1 MSEGRGLFSFAG
13 GSLAWAREQQRR
25 GQALLHARKLHLG
38 HFAFMRA
45 VVQRVDTRASWER
58 YLRVEGEH
66 TDRRL
71 VRATIRWLR
80 EEMAMAARHRGRH
93 GIARLLSLTLN
104 QREQALATPEAKAP
118 DLPSFDDFVA
128 ETGWSDFTLQEQ
140 VNAYHAAFGVV
151 PGQGTQAG
159 DPAAQARSARLIK
172 RQLEALFWLEQI
184 AAQPALAGDHVRDW
198 FNPAVAGRLEA
209 GGLPTLAALIERIN
223 EVGYRW
229 FEPLPAIGVHKAGR
243 IVDWLT
249 DHQPTIGKA
258 IGAHARS
265 KRSLVPM
272 PQLERVVAAAA
283 DIRPLEKLL
292 VPAELDGSHG
302 QYRMPQDKCLIN
314 AGNDYA
320 AILSWLATK
329 NGPRPAQARRRRM
342 NSTADAIGA
351 PQQEQGSAL
360 SVRLS
365 NTQRAYR
372 KEAERFLL
380 WALFERGKALSSL
393 NEADCVAYRAFL
405 ADPQPRERWCAARSR
420 ERWSPAWRPFAG
432 ALSPAAQRQAMVILN
447 NLYEYLIRKNYV
459 FGNPW
464 ADVAKPGGTEPK
476 LHTERSFTFEQWRF
490 IEHRLSTLADTLYH
504 RRLKVALHLL
514 YATGLRIS
522 EAVAAQAGDL
532 EWVQYAPAPEE
543 PDPVDGWWL
552 KVTGKGGRER
562 KVPLPYELTSALSA
576 YFVSRGL
583 DMNLEHAGNRNAFLL
598 GNASAHSGDANA
610 VSRRDPHGPVSHKDG
625 ISEAALHHQ
634 LKVFFSE
641 CAEVLAMQGDTR
653 SQLRFEKASAH
664 WLRHTHAS
672 HAINSGKVPIEIA
685 QANLGHASLATTS
698 IYVHT
703 EERNRLKK
711 MQGFFDTTAHRRPAP
726 D

>member
-1 MSEGRGLFSFAG
+1 MSTRGGGGLFTG
-13 GSLAWAREQQRR
+13 GSLAWQREQQRR
-25 GQALLHARKLHLG
+25 AQAVLHARKLHLG

-45 VVQRVDTRASWER
+45 VIQRVDTRESWER

-66 TDRRL
+66 TDKRL

-80 EEMAMAARHRGRH
+80 EEMTMAARHRGRH
-93 GIARLLSLTLN
+93 GIARLLSMTLN
-104 QREQALATPEAKAP
+104 QREKALATPKAKAP
-118 DLPSFDDFVA
+118 NLPSFDDFVA
-128 ETGWSDFTLQEQ
+128 ESGWSDFTLQEQ
-140 VNAYHAAFGVV
+140 LDAYRAAFGVV
-151 PGQGTQAG
+151 PGQSTQAG

-172 RQLEALFWLEQI
+172 RQLKALFWLEQL
-184 AAQPALAGDHVRDW
+184 AAQPALSGDHVRDW
-198 FNPAVAGRLEA
+198 FNPAVAARLEA

-229 FEPLPAIGVHKAGR
+229 FEPLPAIGAHKAAR

-258 IGAHARS
+258 IGAHARA

-272 PQLERVVAAAA
+272 RQLERVVVAAA

-292 VPAELDGSHG
+292 VPAELDGSRG

-329 NGPRPAQARRRRM
+329 NGPRPQQARRRRM
-342 NSTADAIGA
+342 NGTAAELGA
-351 PQQEQGSAL
+351 PQQDEGRAL
-360 SVRLS
+360 SLRLS

-380 WALFERGKALSSL
+380 WALFERDKAFSSL

-420 ERWSPAWRPFAG
+420 ERWSPAWRPFVG

-447 NLYEYLIRKNYV
+447 NLYEYLIRKNYI

-464 ADVAKPGGTEPK
+464 ADVAKPVGTEPK
-476 LHTERSFTFEQWRF
+476 LHSERSFTFEQWRF
-490 IEHRLSTLADTLYH
+490 IEHRLSTLVDTPYH

-522 EAVAAQAGDL
+522 EAVTAQAGDL
-532 EWVQYAPAPEE
+532 EWVQYTPAPGES
-543 PDPVDGWWL
+543 DSVDGWWL
-552 KVTGKGGRER
+552 KVIGKGGRER
-562 KVPLPYELTSALSA
+562 KVPLPYELISELSA

-583 DMNLEHAGNRNAFLL
+583 DMDLGHAGNRDAFLFGNAF
-598 GNASAHSGDANA
+598 AHSGDAEPA
-610 VSRRDPHGPVSHKDG
+610 SRLDPHGPVANKDG
-625 ISEAALHHQ
+625 ISEAALYHQ
-634 LKVFFSE
+634 LKVFFAG
-641 CAEVLAMQGDTR
+641 CAEVFAAQGDTR
-653 SQLRFEKASAH
+653 SQLRFEKASTH

-672 HAINSGKVPIEIA
+672 HAINSGKVPIEVA

-711 MQGFFDTTAHRRPAP
+711 MQRFWARSSQQHEDM
-726 D
+726 